1 MKLGL
6 LAVLLLIASC
16 APPPPSRPG
25 AGTYGASTG
34 GASAG
39 STTSN
44 AGAMTGDTR
53 PANSYGQDAVEC
65 ERKAALSQA
74 GSKGEAFANCMR
86 SKGHSLNR

>member
-6 LAVLLLIASC
+6 LAVLLLIVSC

-25 AGTYGASTG
+25 AGTYGGSTG
-34 GASAG
+34 GASAS
-39 STTSN
+39 STTST
-44 AGAMTGDTR
+44 AGGMTGDTR
-53 PANSYGQDAVEC
+53 PANSYGQDTVEC

-86 SKGHSLNR
+86 SRGHSLNR